1 MIPRPPRSTRT
12 YTLVPYTTLVRSA
25 EMLNLVTDF
34 EGATEVGG
42 LFLHPEKRRDGVG
55 RLLARSRY
63 LFIEMQRRRFGE
75 EVMAELRGRLEEKGS
90 SLFWEGLGE
99 KVFGLSFQAA
109 DSYNAVNGTKYNA
122 AL

>member
-1 MIPRPPRSTRT
+1 MRISDWSSDVCSSDLVGVRWPFYSYRLATLTQTSQQLRRT
-12 YTLVPYTTLVRSA
+12 FRA

-63 LFIEMQRRRFGE
+63 LFIAMHRRRFGE
-75 EVMAELRGRLEEKGS
+75 EVMAELRGRLDEKEIGRAH
-90 SLFWEGLGE
+90 
-99 KVFGLSFQAA
+99 V
-109 DSYNAVNGTKYNA
+109 
-122 AL
+122 